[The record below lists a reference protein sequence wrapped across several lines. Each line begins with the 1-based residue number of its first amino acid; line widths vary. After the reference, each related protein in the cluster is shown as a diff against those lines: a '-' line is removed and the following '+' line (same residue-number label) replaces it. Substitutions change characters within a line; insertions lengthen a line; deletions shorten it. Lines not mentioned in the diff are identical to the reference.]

1 MADARAIFDE
11 PKIDCH
17 HHILDPVHFPYGADT
32 PYRPSAQ
39 EVGTR
44 EQFDAVMATYGVS
57 RSLIV
62 GPNSGYGTDN
72 SYLLDTL
79 ARGGGRFKGIAVVP
93 NDTSRDAL
101 VKLKAQGVI
110 GIAFNTTVN
119 GVAYYG
125 DTAPLLK
132 HLTGLEMFLQ
142 LQVEGDQLADLSPL
156 FDASPVRLLV
166 DHCGRPI
173 LQNGLAQPG
182 FQKLL
187 ALGRTGRA
195 VVKISGFQKFSR
207 QIYPFAD
214 TGAYVR
220 ALVDAFGLDNCVWG
234 SDWPYLKATE
244 RLDYGPMLMLV
255 QRLFPDPA
263 ERRKLLWDT
272 PRRLFGFA

>member
-1 MADARAIFDE
+1 MTSGREIFDD

-17 HHILDPVHFPYGADT
+17 HHILDPVHFPYGAGT
-32 PYRPSAQ
+32 PYRPSTQ
-39 EVGTR
+39 EIGTR
-44 EQFDAVMATYGVS
+44 EQFAEVMATYGVTH
-57 RSLIV
+57 SLIV

-79 ARGGGRFKGIAVVP
+79 ARGEARFRGIAVAP
-93 NDTSRDAL
+93 NDTSREAL
-101 VKLKAQGVI
+101 AKLKAQGIV

-132 HLTGLEMFLQ
+132 RLTDLDMFLQ
-142 LQVEGDQLADLSPL
+142 LQVEGDQLAELSPVI
-156 FDASPVRLLV
+156 DASPVRLLI

-173 LQNGLAQPG
+173 LQNGLSQPG

-187 ALGRTGRA
+187 ALGRSGRA

-207 QIYPFAD
+207 EIYPFAD
-214 TGAYVR
+214 TVPCVR
-220 ALVDAFGLDNCVWG
+220 ALVDAFGLENCVWG

-263 ERRKLLWDT
+263 ERQKLLWDT